1 MAWPEVNPHC
11 GYSPARQ
18 PEEGLEDLAM
28 VDLTDFE
35 EVAIEGSL
43 FISNIWALSHCHLTR
58 RSVDYNVKEKATGK
72 VYGFYGPYVSQ
83 KPIEITSSERQ
94 QCEFTIATA
103 DLGNSNNW
111 VVCKVVK
118 KLKARYNSTS
128 RSDKL
133 GLKEEK
139 CENTKTSSEV
149 EIEVLK
155 KVGVLRTD
163 FCGEIL
169 AGVGARGGGSAL
181 RRIHALFV

>member
-1 MAWPEVNPHC
+1 M
-11 GYSPARQ
+11 
-18 PEEGLEDLAM
+18 
-28 VDLTDFE
+28 
-35 EVAIEGSL
+35 
-43 FISNIWALSHCHLTR
+43 
-58 RSVDYNVKEKATGK
+58 
-72 VYGFYGPYVSQ
+72 
-83 KPIEITSSERQ
+83 
-94 QCEFTIATA
+94 
-103 DLGNSNNW
+103 
-111 VVCKVVK
+111 K

-163 FCGEIL
+163 FCGEML

-181 RRIHALFV
+181 RRIHALFI